1 MSMSRAGALF
11 LAFFVSMAAAVLRA
25 DGPVIV
31 EIRVEGVQRLS
42 PDYLTSR
49 MSLRVGGVFDPEAAN
64 RDLERLYQSE
74 WIRQVSIDKEEIPGG
89 LRVVVRVEEVPRILR
104 VRFEGLR
111 HLRRSDL
118 VSKIRE
124 GGLAEFP
131 EEEGDIYGAPLNDG
145 TLADI
150 VAAVE
155 QACLMENYSDA
166 RVETQIVRAR
176 YGVDLVLHMKEEK
189 MVVIEDFTIE
199 GGPTYGQRHVEENT
213 NLFTK
218 EQFLFF
224 DDGLFDRNLLEDDIL
239 QLIGFYRDRGYMD
252 VTVDAVVTRKDVQ
265 PGFFM
270 KMFNMH
276 PRDEVGVTLKVREG
290 ALYSVGAVN
299 VSGVTQFTSDEVLK
313 AFEIVPG
320 DPYTARQ
327 MRKARERVEAIYGDK
342 GFVPETYFPDPALT
356 SIQVLERPDARTRTI
371 NIEIRVR
378 EGQKIKIRDL
388 TVRGNE
394 KTRDEVIR
402 REMLG
407 LAPGGSY
414 DWSAHKEALRRLK
427 NLDYFEPDTG
437 LRLMLDPNIGKTER
451 DLILEVDEAQTGSF
465 TFGVSM
471 TSEGDFNGN
480 LGINQ
485 SNYDVAD
492 ISGFPMNIG
501 DFFRNRQYV
510 GKGQIFSMNLS
521 PGTRTSIYSVSLYEP
536 WIFGYPVGLGSSIS
550 ASTTEYDSYS
560 VDRLGGSLTLSRRW
574 YLGPQEMVTLG
585 LRYRHERVEIKDI
598 EFDAPSF
605 IRSGDPDFLLNGLMP
620 FVAYDSRDNGRIPT
634 EGQLH
639 ELSFERTGG
648 FMGGIDFHRVTLK
661 DAFYWTA
668 YTTPEDDRHVLAL
681 LSRIDWERPYDETAE
696 IPIFE
701 RFFLGGMQ
709 TLRGYKLNT
718 IGPKENDVAY
728 GGIARH
734 HGSLEYIV
742 PLVGSHIR
750 GVAFFDYGTLHVQTP
765 DDWFSGYR
773 FGTGL
778 GLRIL
783 VPKVNFPVAIE
794 LAEPVGPRSDHED
807 TRFFNFS
814 LKTSTSF

>member
-1 MSMSRAGALF
+1 MRQAWALLLVFAISISAGF
-11 LAFFVSMAAAVLRA
+11 LRA

-31 EIRVEGVQRLS
+31 EIRVEGLQKLS
-42 PDYLTSR
+42 PEYLTSR
-49 MSLRVGGVFDPEAAN
+49 MSLKVGVPFDPEAAS
-64 RDLERLYQSE
+64 RDLERLYLSE
-74 WIRQVSIDKEEIPGG
+74 WIRQVSIDKEEVPGG
-89 LRVVVRVEEVPRILR
+89 LRLVVRVEEVPRILR

-111 HLRRSDL
+111 HLKRSDL
-118 VSKIRE
+118 TKKIRE
-124 GGLAEFP
+124 GGLPDFP
-131 EEEGDIYGAPLNDG
+131 DDEGDIYGAPLNDG
-145 TLADI
+145 ILADI

-155 QACLMENYSDA
+155 QACLMENFSDA
-166 RVETQIVRAR
+166 RVETEIVRSR
-176 YGVDLVLHMKEEK
+176 YGVDLILRMKEEK

-199 GGPTYGQRHVEENT
+199 GGPTYSQRYIEENT
-213 NLFTK
+213 SLFTK

-224 DDGLFDRNLLEDDIL
+224 DDGLFDRSFLEEDIL
-239 QLIGFYRDRGYMD
+239 QIIGFYRDRGYMD
-252 VTVDAVVTRKDVQ
+252 VTVDAVVTRQDVQ

-270 KMFNMH
+270 KLFNMP
-276 PRDEVGVTLKVREG
+276 PRDEMNVTLKVREG
-290 ALYSVGAVN
+290 PLYAVGDVK
-299 VSGVTQFTSDEVLK
+299 VSGSTQFTKDEVLK
-313 AFEIVPG
+313 AFEIKPG
-320 DPYTARQ
+320 DIYTARDL
-327 MRKARERVEAIYGDK
+327 RKARERVESIYGDK
-342 GFVPETYFPDPALT
+342 GFVPETYFPDPVLT
-356 SIQVLERPDARTRTI
+356 SIQVVERPDARTRTI
-371 NIEIRVR
+371 NLEVRIR
-378 EGQKIKIRDL
+378 EGQKVKIRDL
-388 TVRGNE
+388 TIRGNE

-407 LAPGGSY
+407 LVPGGNY
-414 DWSAHKEALRRLK
+414 EWSAHQEALRRLK

-471 TSEGDFNGN
+471 SSEGDFNGN

-485 SNYDVAD
+485 SNYDVTD
-492 ISGFPMNIG
+492 ISGFPFNVG

-521 PGTRTSIYSVSLYEP
+521 PGTRTSTYSVSLYEP
-536 WIFGYPVGLGSSIS
+536 WIFGYPVGLGGSLSS
-550 ASTTEYDSYS
+550 STTEYDSYS
-560 VDRLGGSLTLSRRW
+560 VERIGGALTLSRRW
-574 YLGPQEMVTLG
+574 YLGPQEMLSVG
-585 LRYRHERVEIKDI
+585 IRYRNEQVEIKDI

-605 IRSGDPDFLLNGLMP
+605 IINGDPDFLLNGLMP

-639 ELSFERTGG
+639 ELAIERTGG

-661 DAFYWTA
+661 NGFYWTA
-668 YTTPEDDRHVLAL
+668 YTTPEDDKHVLAL
-681 LSRIDWERPYDETAE
+681 LSRIDWEKPYGETAE

-718 IGPKENDVAY
+718 IGPKENDVPY

-742 PLVGSHIR
+742 PLVGNHIR
-750 GVAFFDYGTLHVQTP
+750 GVAFVDYGTLHVQTP